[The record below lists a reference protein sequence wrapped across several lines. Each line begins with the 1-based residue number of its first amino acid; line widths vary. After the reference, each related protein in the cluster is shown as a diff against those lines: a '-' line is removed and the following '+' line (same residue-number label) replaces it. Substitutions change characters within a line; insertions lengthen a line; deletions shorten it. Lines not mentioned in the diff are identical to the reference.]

1 MNSNSKLPR
10 EIWALGFVSLLMD
23 VSSETIHSILPVFL
37 FTVLGASATSIG
49 LLEGFAEATALVF
62 KVVSGPLSDWM
73 KRRRPLVIL
82 GYAMGAISKPLFA
95 IATSIP
101 MVFGA
106 RIFDR
111 MGKGIRG
118 APRDALIAD
127 LAPPEIRGS
136 AFGLRQSLDTVGAFV
151 GPLLAII
158 LLSLTNNNYRA
169 IFWLAAIPGALAV
182 MILYFGV
189 RERRQ
194 KARPIDSRFKFTE
207 LKQFSRSF
215 WFVVIFGAVFQL
227 ARFSEAF
234 LILRGNDL
242 GLGREFS
249 PVILIVMNV
258 VYAVTSYPV
267 GRLSDRIKREWFLMG
282 GFLVLILSDLL
293 LAYSQNVYVALIGV
307 GFWGLQLGLTQ
318 GTLSTLVADTCPP
331 NYKGTAYGVF
341 NLFSAIALLLASTV
355 AGTLWDQF
363 GPQTTFLAGAVIAF
377 ISLVLFLMT
386 KSIWRSK

>member
-49 LLEGFAEATALVF
+49 LLEGLAEATALVF

-127 LAPPEIRGS
+127 LAPSEIRGS

-169 IFWLAAIPGALAV
+169 IFWLAAIPGVLAV

-194 KARPIDSRFKFTE
+194 KAQPIDYRFKFTE
-207 LKQFSRSF
+207 VKQFSRSF
-215 WFVVIFGAVFQL
+215 WFVAIIGAVFQL

-258 VYAVTSYPV
+258 VYAMTSYPV

-282 GFLVLILSDLL
+282 GFFVLILSDLL

-363 GPQTTFLAGAVIAF
+363 GPQTTFLAGAGIAF

>member
-1 MNSNSKLPR
+1 MPR

-23 VSSETIHSILPVFL
+23 VSSETIHSILPIFL

-49 LLEGFAEATALVF
+49 LLEGLAEAAALVF

-82 GYAMGAISKPLFA
+82 GYGMGALSKPLFA

-127 LAPPEIRGS
+127 IAPSAIRGS

-151 GPLLAII
+151 GPLLAMM
-158 LLSLTNNNYRA
+158 LLSLTSNDYRT
-169 IFWLAAIPGALAV
+169 IFWIATVPGVLAV

-189 RERRQ
+189 HERGQ
-194 KARPIDSRFKFTE
+194 KAQDLGVSRFKFSE
-207 LKQFSRSF
+207 IKQFSHSF
-215 WFVVIFGAVFQL
+215 WFVAIIGAVFQL

-249 PVILIVMNV
+249 PVVLIVMNV
-258 VYAVTSYPV
+258 VYALTSYPV
-267 GRLSDRIKREWFLMG
+267 GRLSDSIKREWFLIG

-318 GTLSTLVADTCPP
+318 GTLSALVADTCPP
-331 NYKGTAYGVF
+331 GYKGTAYGVF

-363 GPQTTFLAGAVIAF
+363 GPEITFLAGAMIAS
-377 ISLVLFLMT
+377 ISLVLFLIT
-386 KSIWRSK
+386 KSIWSSK